1 MDSFEHTYS
10 LAVWMIEQIGKHK
23 EVVIDPV
30 RGADWDWVAAE
41 TWRAYPGIF
50 NEYIIND
57 SIDFLLESAE
67 L

>member
-10 LAVWMIEQIGKHK
+10 LSLWMIEQIGKHK
-23 EVVIDPV
+23 DVAIHPV
-30 RGADWDWVAAE
+30 HGADWNWVAAE

-50 NEYIIND
+50 NEFTINQ
-57 SIDFLLESAE
+57 SIDFLLESAK